1 MIFPSGEEAHSLVEA
16 MKQSVKVSLTLPSYG
31 GDRSPA
37 ATGALKANSVVQ
49 VHTRPQ
55 MILPD
60 KTSWDLR
67 KMDSVSD
74 I

>member
-1 MIFPSGEEAHSLVEA
+1 MSQGVLDPAQLMEETS
-16 MKQSVKVSLTLPSYG
+16 
-31 GDRSPA
+31 SPA
-37 ATGALKANSVVQ
+37 TTGALKANSVVQ